1 MAFIAKRLP
10 LGDRIS
16 PALATEL
23 ELALH
28 IVSACFSAGL
38 DHNRNPA
45 TMCNS
50 IPRTCRQSSPG
61 RRESGPCRRTR
72 AWHGA
77 GSSAS
82 TCNGWH

>member
-38 DHNRNPA
+38 NHK
-45 TMCNS
+45 S
-50 IPRTCRQSSPG
+50 QSGHDVSLHT
-61 RRESGPCRRTR
+61 SYL
-72 AWHGA
+72 
-77 GSSAS
+77 
-82 TCNGWH
+82 